1 MQNIAGI
8 SQIKYI
14 LKVLFRVDICI
25 SCVLGRYLMNKTPV
39 HKYLWDIYAMNYTIL
54 FVKTVFFLSIKW
66 LFPSVHCWVHFHDI
80 V

>member
-1 MQNIAGI
+1 M
-8 SQIKYI
+8 
-14 LKVLFRVDICI
+14 LKKK
-25 SCVLGRYLMNKTPV
+25 SYKKKKKKKKGATQGPV